1 MSRERNQPRT
11 PNGKRQKAGS
21 KRKDRDALPHYT
33 LRLYVAGI
41 TRVSSE
47 SVERVRA
54 LCEEHLPG
62 QYDLEVIDIFQLP
75 ELARSEHIV
84 ATPTLIRVLPPPLR
98 RYIGNLPDDKII
110 VGLELR
116 EKEP

>member
-1 MSRERNQPRT
+1 MSRGRKQPRT
-11 PNGKRQKAGS
+11 PNGTRQKSGT
-21 KRKDRDALPHYT
+21 KRKASEAQPHYS

-47 SVERVRA
+47 SIERVRA

-75 ELARSEHIV
+75 ELARGERIV

-98 RYIGNLPDDKII
+98 RYIGNLSDDKII